1 MRHYVFE
8 VLALVLLLASV
19 FFFYQTV
26 TTITR
31 RDYIAS
37 LILLLI
43 GLSMLR
49 AGTEMA
55 RIALVDRS

>member
-8 VLALVLLLASV
+8 ALALLLLLASV

-26 TTITR
+26 TTLTR

-55 RIALVDRS
+55 RVALVDRS

>member
-26 TTITR
+26 TTLTR

-43 GLSMLR
+43 GISMLR

-55 RIALVDRS
+55 RVALVDRS